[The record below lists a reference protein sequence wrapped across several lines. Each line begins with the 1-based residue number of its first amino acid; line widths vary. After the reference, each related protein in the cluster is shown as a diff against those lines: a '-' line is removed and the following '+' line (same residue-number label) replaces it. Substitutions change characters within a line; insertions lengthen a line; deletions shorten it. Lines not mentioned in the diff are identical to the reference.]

1 MSTHELKT
9 EEKTCTI
16 AATNWGYWS
25 GCSTTCGKGSQTRT
39 RTSAYN
45 QLKSIHESKTEQKNC
60 TLAATNWGSG
70 SNCSKTCNSGIQTR
84 TRTCA
89 YNTASNSH
97 ASTTGQKTCYIQ
109 ECCNDTWTSWVLA
122 GTCTDQGAGPYKG
135 QHSRRKF
142 IQVPACAQEGKTV
155 QVEYATRD
163 CSYTGNWGKGKIK
176 NEPSE
181 PKIFI

>member
-39 RTSAYN
+39 RTCAYN
-45 QLKSIHESKTEQKNC
+45 QVKSIHESKTEQKIC
-60 TLAATNWGSG
+60 TFAATNWGSW

-163 CSYTGNWGKGKIK
+163 CSYTGDWGKGKIK